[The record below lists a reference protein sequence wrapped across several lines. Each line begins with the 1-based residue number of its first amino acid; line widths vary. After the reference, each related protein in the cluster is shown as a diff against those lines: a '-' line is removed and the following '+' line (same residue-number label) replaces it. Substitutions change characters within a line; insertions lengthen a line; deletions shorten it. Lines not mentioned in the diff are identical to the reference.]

1 MQEAGFESLLLT
13 VCVTLDKSPQPL
25 KLNKKELPILDL
37 QRSGQSHT
45 HLCAQHAC
53 HNIQHI
59 FITQQIFRHVGLIQE
74 NPAKFP
80 ANIQCQIF
88 FNLISELIPCLTLP
102 EQKNI
107 SLSAVSFFFG
117 HAVCPM
123 GSQFLNQG
131 SNPHPLHWE
140 PWTTGAPEKSHVS
153 LKQKGNLRSPESDFP
168 LRRSWHQ
175 NLCTEYKI

>member
-1 MQEAGFESLLLT
+1 MQEVGFEFLLLT

-25 KLNKKELPILDL
+25 KLNKKELSILDL
-37 QRSGQSHT
+37 QRSGQSHI

-88 FNLISELIPCLTLP
+88 FKSHFSTD
-102 EQKNI
+102 
-107 SLSAVSFFFG
+107 SLSDS
-117 HAVCPM
+117 
-123 GSQFLNQG
+123 
-131 SNPHPLHWE
+131 
-140 PWTTGAPEKSHVS
+140 TRTEKYI
-153 LKQKGNLRSPESDFP
+153 P
-168 LRRSWHQ
+168 
-175 NLCTEYKI
+175 

>member
-59 FITQQIFRHVGLIQE
+59 FITQQIFIDHLVSIRPCIAVG
-74 NPAKFP
+74 
-80 ANIQCQIF
+80 
-88 FNLISELIPCLTLP
+88 IS
-102 EQKNI
+102 N
-107 SLSAVSFFFG
+107 SV
-117 HAVCPM
+117 
-123 GSQFLNQG
+123 
-131 SNPHPLHWE
+131 
-140 PWTTGAPEKSHVS
+140 
-153 LKQKGNLRSPESDFP
+153 
-168 LRRSWHQ
+168 
-175 NLCTEYKI
+175 

>member
-107 SLSAVSFFFG
+107 SLSAVSFFLAMPCVPWDLSSSTKG
-117 HAVCPM
+117 QTHIPYI
-123 GSQFLNQG
+123 GSPG
-131 SNPHPLHWE
+131 PLEH
-140 PWTTGAPEKSHVS
+140 
-153 LKQKGNLRSPESDFP
+153 QRSPTYP
-168 LRRSWHQ
+168 LNRREISGPLKVTFH
-175 NLCTEYKI
+175 

>member
-107 SLSAVSFFFG
+107 SLSAVSFFFWPCRVSHG
-117 HAVCPM
+117 ILVPQPRVKPTSPTLGA
-123 GSQFLNQG
+123 LD
-131 SNPHPLHWE
+131 HWSTRE
-140 PWTTGAPEKSHVS
+140 VPRIP
-153 LKQKGNLRSPESDFP
+153 
-168 LRRSWHQ
+168 
-175 NLCTEYKI
+175 